1 MSLLNPKVPLKY
13 PQTHT
18 QSCLPLSN
26 QTSQGYRLSGKEIA
40 VHSLARLPFL
50 IQICTLMVGHG
61 IFLHP
66 FKLSGRERAL
76 HGCYVLLSC
85 FLSHIVKR
93 APSPPPNHVAK
104 ALCLHFFHC
113 NIMSAERVH
122 SNRVLFLT
130 ERVQKMN
137 CMLLIPTRVRWL

>member
-104 ALCLHFFHC
+104 ALCLRFFHC
-113 NIMSAERVH
+113 NITNRESAEDELYASDPHKGQVVIVE
-122 SNRVLFLT
+122 NTVYT
-130 ERVQKMN
+130 YICN
-137 CMLLIPTRVRWL
+137 T